1 MSFIRYSGLEL
12 KLIREGSPQSGGRW
26 LQVLSLTSTNKKRYF
41 LSFTLHVLAAAQ
53 SATAQSST
61 WDSKLTFQQSLPDSE
76 IQMERWRT
84 SFKQSQDDKIN
95 ALKVLKVGG

>member
-1 MSFIRYSGLEL
+1 MFWRVPAPSSVL
-12 KLIREGSPQSGGRW
+12 LILP
-26 LQVLSLTSTNKKRYF
+26 
-41 LSFTLHVLAAAQ
+41 SFTLHILAAAQ

-84 SFKQSQDDKIN
+84 SFKQSQDDKIST
-95 ALKVLKVGG
+95 KSGGFNQP